1 MSVCIH
7 RLMAFKTI
15 SLSEDA
21 YRLLRA
27 RKRKGESFTEVV
39 RRLAGPPTADE
50 FEAILDAEEAEEL
63 QALAES
69 LDHRAEQELVKA
81 TRGRRS

>member
-1 MSVCIH
+1 
-7 RLMAFKTI
+7 MAFKTI

-27 RKRKGESFTEVV
+27 RKRQGESFTEVV
-39 RRLAGPPTADE
+39 RRLAGPPTAEE
-50 FEAILDAEEAEEL
+50 FEALLDVEEAEEL

-69 LDHRAEQELVKA
+69 LDHRAERELVKA
-81 TRGRRS
+81 ARRKRS